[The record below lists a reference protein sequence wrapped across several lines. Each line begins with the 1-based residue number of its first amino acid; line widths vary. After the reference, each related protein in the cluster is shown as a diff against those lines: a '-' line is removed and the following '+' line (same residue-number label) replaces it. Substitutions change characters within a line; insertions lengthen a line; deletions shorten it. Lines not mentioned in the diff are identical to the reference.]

1 MGDSQKDRMK
11 WQWPGLL
18 IETEREVGVL
28 HEARSSPRMKVTRPP
43 TQRYLIGQ
51 IIKIK
56 YATVARQNF
65 VRFAKSFLNGY
76 AKNSGLQCEEE
87 NKLKSFCCFWRCRK
101 GFIRGIKGGT
111 SCSVG
116 EVKGGVK
123 MKMEVAAKRSCK
135 D

>member
-1 MGDSQKDRMK
+1 M
-11 WQWPGLL
+11 
-18 IETEREVGVL
+18 
-28 HEARSSPRMKVTRPP
+28 ARAARTDGAWGQNSSRGTFLPP
-43 TQRYLIGQ
+43 TEEICPLFSFYSHETAHAALSDWSDPQKYKNMQRSPD
-51 IIKIK
+51 KIL
-56 YATVARQNF
+56 F
-65 VRFAKSFLNGY
+65 GSFLNGH
-76 AKNSGLQCEEE
+76 AKSSGFQCEEE